1 MSRSVFIILVPK
13 CTDSYRRTIYLPSDI
28 ALGKFL
34 DDVHHLLKKYLSHS
48 PTPLA
53 NATTLHYYLYTQK
66 RTLPQTH
73 ANTCVYT
80 HTHFLTLPHTL
91 IFLSHF
97 SLSCSSSY
105 TIPYPHISES
115 PYRFQNTYALMDD
128 HLCTYFVHIPYRLR
142 RDTFNFQS

>member
-66 RTLPQTH
+66 RTLPQIH

-91 IFLSHF
+91 IFLS
-97 SLSCSSSY
+97 LA
-105 TIPYPHISES
+105 PPHTLFPIHT
-115 PYRFQNTYALMDD
+115 FQNHHIDSRTHM
-128 HLCTYFVHIPYRLR
+128 HLWTITCAPTLYIFPT
-142 RDTFNFQS
+142 D